1 MKSTWAGKSTLA
13 RSFVVV
19 PESSYWW
26 DGTSCEHTAGLFGP
40 TSAARVPIASGELQ
54 QIAESDEFI
63 TEHDTLN
70 VRLI

>member
-1 MKSTWAGKSTLA
+1 
-13 RSFVVV
+13 VV

-40 TSAARVPIASGELQ
+40 TPAAPFPRASGVLQ
-54 QIAESDEFI
+54 QIAESHEFLA
-63 TEHDTLN
+63 EHDTLN